1 MVSLC
6 VSLTVYL
13 QWVCWSMWWIGT
25 RQLCYTGMW
34 RSLLSTPSIVFLC
47 LPVLKKISGRH
58 WNFSLGE
65 IGKKFKVEYLRN
77 ANPQYDALARDC
89 SPRRPLPGD
98 DVILPRPLPVCMQMR
113 SKCKN
118 LRSNISGTERD
129 RRKILSPHDR
139 SPQPLQIPPYH
150 LYLRVRVWG
159 SEPQN
164 PKFTFFDRN
173 FFFVSRILSYLL
185 NR

>member
-1 MVSLC
+1 MGRRGPVLG
-6 VSLTVYL
+6 VTALPA
-13 QWVCWSMWWIGT
+13 
-25 RQLCYTGMW
+25 
-34 RSLLSTPSIVFLC
+34 STPITQSVEEFIIDSVYSVFFA
-47 LPVLKKISGRH
+47 PIIKKSVDI
-58 WNFSLGE
+58 FSLGE
-65 IGKKFKVEYLRN
+65 IGKNLKVEYLRN
-77 ANPQYDALARDC
+77 ANPQYDAVARDC

-113 SKCKN
+113 SKGKT

-129 RRKILSPHDR
+129 RRKILSPHDP
-139 SPQPLQIPPYH
+139 SPQPLQMPPYH
-150 LYLRVRVWG
+150 LYLRFRVWG

>member
-1 MVSLC
+1 VEEFIIDS
-6 VSLTVYL
+6 VY
-13 QWVCWSMWWIGT
+13 S
-25 RQLCYTGMW
+25 
-34 RSLLSTPSIVFLC
+34 VFLES
-47 LPVLKKISGRH
+47 LIKKSVDI
-58 WNFSLGE
+58 FLLGE

-77 ANPQYDALARDC
+77 ANPQYDALPRDC

-113 SKCKN
+113 SKGQT

-129 RRKILSPHDR
+129 RRKILSPHDP

-150 LYLRVRVWG
+150 LYLRFRVWG

-164 PKFTFFDRN
+164 PKFTFFDPDIFCALRN
-173 FFFVSRILSYLL
+173 FSKVFYGKRVRVSRD
-185 NR
+185 